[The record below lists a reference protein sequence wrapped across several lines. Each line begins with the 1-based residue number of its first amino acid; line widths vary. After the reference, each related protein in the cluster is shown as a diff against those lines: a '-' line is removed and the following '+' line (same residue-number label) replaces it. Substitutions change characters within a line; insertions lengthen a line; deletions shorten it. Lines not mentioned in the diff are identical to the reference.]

1 MAVTT
6 FANITAFEVPYEDG
20 PMAAAAVLYRNAIVL
35 RNSSGDLINGQTVAG
50 AIGVGIADVNTMVG
64 TNSNTWDN
72 SAGLAGAITA
82 RYRSGRFGY
91 FSNSGASITAGMEG
105 KVCYCLDNVTVHA
118 TSNSGARSPAGIIY
132 RVSSSGVIVEFDE
145 MKVRALLAASNPSGI
160 TFTQT
165 YSTANA
171 TVAAPTG
178 VAVGVTLTDSTGY
191 SGTHDD
197 TLAASTVPVTLTDST
212 GYSGTH
218 DDTLAATTL
227 PTTLTDNSGGA
238 GTHDDTLAAVT
249 SPTTL
254 LVGTLGGAADGT
266 MEVVADTSTGDRS
279 TQIMN
284 NFQELFTQANLAKTA
299 IDVLNQNSS
308 DTAQKVME
316 HNTLLG
322 VALQNISDVAQKV
335 IEVATLLGVMAQN
348 DSDTAQKVIEVV
360 TLTNALVADDL
371 DNRQSINALVDVAQA
386 AGIAG

>member
-20 PMAAAAVLYRNAIVL
+20 PMAATAVLYRNAIVL
-35 RNSSGDLINGQTVAG
+35 RNSSGNLINGQTVAG
-50 AIGVGIADVNTMVG
+50 AIGVGIADVNTMIG

-82 RYRSGRFGY
+82 SYRSGRFGY
-91 FSNSGASITAGMEG
+91 FSNNGGSITAGMEG
-105 KVCYCLDNVTVHA
+105 KVCYCVDNVTVDA

-160 TFTQT
+160 AFTQT

-178 VAVGVTLTDSTGY
+178 VAIGSTLTDSTGY

-197 TLAASTVPVTLTDST
+197 TLAATTVPVTLTDST

-227 PTTLTDNSGGA
+227 PAALTDNSGGVSGGNTIGA
-238 GTHDDTLAAVT
+238 IADNGGSATTASTAAAVATLAAKI
-249 SPTTL
+249 
-254 LVGTLGGAADGT
+254 AEYRT
-266 MEVVADTSTGDRS
+266 MLDVA
-279 TQIMN
+279 
-284 NFQELFTQANLAKTA
+284 L
-299 IDVLNQNSS
+299 QNSS
-308 DTAQKVME
+308 DTAQKVIE
-316 HNTLLG
+316 IRALL
-322 VALQNISDVAQKV
+322 D
-335 IEVATLLGVMAQN
+335 VMAQN
-348 DSDTAQKVIEVV
+348 SSDTAQKVIEVV
-360 TLTNALVADDL
+360 TLSNALVADDL
-371 DNRQSINALVDVAQA
+371 DNRQSINSLIDVAQA